1 MFFSKKQFSVWLYF
15 IKLPFKR
22 WAYELIDQFV
32 LNFVRPGNSGGV
44 LIFRLDLL
52 GDYLMCRPFF
62 RALRSGVT
70 FEGRKFSF
78 AGNQMLQKLAP
89 ELDAD
94 VFDAYIWIDRTRFIN
109 SIGYRFRMLSEIR
122 RKGFEVF
129 IQPTHTR
136 QYWLESVVRVSGA
149 KERITT
155 EAVGKYM
162 SDLEQSLA
170 DSWYSRI
177 LPTSA
182 QPQFEFYRNRTF
194 FSQLAPEAG
203 RVFTLKENYF
213 EQQQNRQNLIL
224 VAPGASTVERQ
235 WPEERFVQLLD
246 ELALAYPGF
255 AFGLTGAGSE
265 QDLCSR
271 IANRCLEAR
280 PEVYAGRL
288 SLLETMELLDSARL
302 LVANESGPVHMA
314 ATTGTACVC
323 ISNGNHFGRWNPY
336 PLELTSSILTCYP
349 DAFYP
354 LELHHASLIEKYHQ
368 RSGIPAAQVSYHR
381 VKQACFV
388 LLEAENE
395 GKKRRADSE

>member
-15 IKLPFKR
+15 LKLPFKR

-32 LNFVRPGNSGGV
+32 LHFVRPGNAGGV
-44 LIFRLDLL
+44 LVFRLDLL

-62 RALRSGVT
+62 RALRTGVA

-78 AGNQMLQKLAP
+78 AGNQMLKELAP

-94 VFDAYIWIDRTRFIN
+94 VFDAYIWIDRPRFIN

-129 IQPTHTR
+129 IQPAHTR

-149 KERITT
+149 KERITSD
-155 EAVGKYM
+155 AVGKYM
-162 SDLEQSLA
+162 SDWEQNLA
-170 DSWYSRI
+170 DSWYSLI
-177 LPTSA
+177 LPTSS
-182 QPQFEFYRNRTF
+182 QPQFEFFRNRTF
-194 FSQLAPEAG
+194 FALLAPEAAK
-203 RVFTLKENYF
+203 FDTLKENRF
-213 EQQQNRQNLIL
+213 AQEQNRQNLIL
-224 VAPGASTVERQ
+224 VAPGASTEERR

-246 ELALAYPGF
+246 ELAEAYPSF

-265 QDLCSR
+265 QYLCCR
-271 IANRCLEAR
+271 IANRCLLAR

-288 SLLETMELLDSARL
+288 SLLETMELLASASL

-314 ATTGTACVC
+314 ATSGTACVC

-336 PLELTSSILTCYP
+336 PSELTSAILTCYP

-354 LELHHASLIEKYHQ
+354 LERHHASLIEQFHQ
-368 RSGIPAAQVSYHR
+368 RSDVPAAEVRYDR
-381 VKQACFV
+381 VKQACF
-388 LLEAENE
+388 LLLDAENE

>member
-1 MFFSKKQFSVWLYF
+1 MFFSKKYFSVWLYF
-15 IKLPFKR
+15 LKLPFKR
-22 WAYELIDQFV
+22 WAYELIDQSV
-32 LNFVRPGNSGGV
+32 LHFVRPGNAGGV

-62 RALRSGVT
+62 RALRAEVA

-78 AGNQMLQKLAP
+78 AGNQMLQELAP

-94 VFDAYIWIDRTRFIN
+94 VFDAYIWIDRSRFIN

-129 IQPTHTR
+129 IQPAHTR
-136 QYWLESVVRVSGA
+136 QYWLESVARVSGA
-149 KERITT
+149 KDRITS

-162 SDLEQSLA
+162 SDLEQRLA
-170 DSWYSRI
+170 DSLYSQI

-182 QPQFEFYRNRTF
+182 LPQFEFYRNRAF
-194 FSQLAPEAG
+194 FAQLAPEAAL
-203 RVFTLKENYF
+203 VFTLRENRF

-224 VAPGASTVERQ
+224 VAPGASTEERQ

-246 ELALAYPGF
+246 ELAAVYPSF

-271 IANRCLEAR
+271 IANRCLVAQ

-288 SLLETMELLDSARL
+288 SLLETMELLASACL
-302 LVANESGPVHMA
+302 LVSNESGPVHMA

-336 PLELTSSILTCYP
+336 PLELTSSIFTCYP

-354 LELHHASLIEKYHQ
+354 LELQLASLIEKYHQ
-368 RSGIPAAQVSYHR
+368 RSDIPAAEVCYDR
-381 VKQACFV
+381 VKQACF
-388 LLEAENE
+388 LLLDADKE